1 MYPCVFWC
9 EFIDLVAFLALS
21 CDPCNSICLVTGVT
35 KKCTKSFGINLV
47 EISKDF
53 LIFIDLKIAETGF
66 DSKPVC
72 YFFINILLIVSMTHA
87 CEHSKLHAHLLSS
100 YEYLI
105 SLSISVIILRS
116 FTVCFKYTHNN
127 EPKVTIIT

>member
-1 MYPCVFWC
+1 MSYNWRYTLQKNVQRV
-9 EFIDLVAFLALS
+9 LVL
-21 CDPCNSICLVTGVT
+21 
-35 KKCTKSFGINLV
+35 NLV

-53 LIFIDLKIAETGF
+53 LIFIDSKIAEAGF
-66 DSKPVC
+66 DSKPVG
-72 YFFINILLIVSMTHA
+72 YFLINILLVVSVSRA
-87 CEHSKLHAHLLSS
+87 REHSKLCAHLLSS

-105 SLSISVIILRS
+105 SLLISVIVLRA

>member
-1 MYPCVFWC
+1 MTPVTPFV
-9 EFIDLVAFLALS
+9 LGLALQ
-21 CDPCNSICLVTGVT
+21 
-35 KKCTKSFGINLV
+35 KKCTESFGINLV

-72 YFFINILLIVSMTHA
+72 YFLINILFVVSMPCA
-87 CEHSKLHAHLLSS
+87 CEHSKLCAHLLSS

-105 SLSISVIILRS
+105 SLSISVIVLCALHC
-116 FTVCFKYTHNN
+116 TL
-127 EPKVTIIT
+127 

>member
-1 MYPCVFWC
+1 MLQKNVQRV
-9 EFIDLVAFLALS
+9 LVL
-21 CDPCNSICLVTGVT
+21 
-35 KKCTKSFGINLV
+35 NLV

-53 LIFIDLKIAETGF
+53 LIFIDSKIAEAGF
-66 DSKPVC
+66 DSKPVG
-72 YFFINILLIVSMTHA
+72 YFLINILLIVSMTHA
-87 CEHSKLHAHLLSS
+87 REHSKLRAHLLSS